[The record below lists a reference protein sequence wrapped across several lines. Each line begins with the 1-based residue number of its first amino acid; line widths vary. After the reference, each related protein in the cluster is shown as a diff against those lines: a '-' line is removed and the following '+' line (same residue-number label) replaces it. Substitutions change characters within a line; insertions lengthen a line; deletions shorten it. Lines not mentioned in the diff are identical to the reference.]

1 MMKSAWLLAFGLA
14 GGLLAAGALFL
25 VTRPPRGSPVT
36 LLPPPT
42 PAALQI
48 HVTGAVINPGVYTL
62 PPGSRVHAAL
72 EAAGGATSEANL
84 EALNLAANLEDGEQ
98 LRVPTLAEAAVKTS
112 SPSGGQIDLNDATQA
127 ELEALP
133 GIGPT
138 MAERIIAYRQEHGP
152 FLYIEDI
159 MAVEG
164 IGEGIFA
171 EIKDLVTVKTP

>member
-1 MMKSAWLLAFGLA
+1 MKTAWLLAFGLA
-14 GGLLAAGALFL
+14 AGLLAAGVLFL

-42 PAALQI
+42 PPALEVHI
-48 HVTGAVINPGVYTL
+48 TGAVRNPGVYTL
-62 PPGSRVHAAL
+62 PPGSRVHAVL
-72 EAAGGATSEANL
+72 EAAGGPTGAADL
-84 EALNLAANLEDGEQ
+84 DALNLAAYLADGEQ
-98 LRVPTLAEAAVKTS
+98 LRVPTLAEATTQAFTLSTGLV
-112 SPSGGQIDLNDATQA
+112 DLNSANQA
-127 ELEALP
+127 ELESLP

-152 FLYIEDI
+152 FLYIEDV

-171 EIKDLVTVKTP
+171 KIKEQITVEVP